1 MLNYFEIANKSDLLQ
16 LETPRTVTESVLI
29 RVVFK

>member
-1 MLNYFEIANKSDLLQ
+1 MLNYFEIANKSDL

-29 RVVFK
+29 RVVFR